1 MLCTTSPRAQRVR
14 HNGEWTFLA
23 PAGDPFPED
32 ASHCFHCF
40 HHVQRTKHYA
50 LHACA
55 IPRQG
60 NMVALL
66 DKTGKLCLVPLRADN
81 RGGITSDVLK
91 DPIEITE
98 WNLGENDYH
107 MVAIRF
113 DPHGRRLVG
122 VNSHGAIRV
131 LEFEQ
136 AASVASPLLMGPSSR
151 TFSRTFSRAQTIA
164 SETAHHKADSWST
177 GSDSKS

>member
-1 MLCTTSPRAQRVR
+1 MLCTTSPRAQRAR
-14 HNGEWTFLA
+14 HKGEWTFLA

-55 IPRQG
+55 IPPQG
-60 NMVALL
+60 NIVALL

-91 DPIEITE
+91 DLIEIKE

-113 DPHGRRLVG
+113 DPEGKRLVG

-131 LEFEQ
+131 LDFIEQ
-136 AASVASPLLMGPSSR
+136 SVPAATPLLMGPGMR
-151 TFSRTFSRAQTIA
+151 TLTRAQTLVA
-164 SETAHHKADSWST
+164 PGEHYKTNSWST
-177 GSDSKS
+177 TDGTI

>member
-1 MLCTTSPRAQRVR
+1 
-14 HNGEWTFLA
+14 
-23 PAGDPFPED
+23 
-32 ASHCFHCF
+32 
-40 HHVQRTKHYA
+40 
-50 LHACA
+50 
-55 IPRQG
+55 
-60 NMVALL
+60 MVALL

-131 LEFEQ
+131 LEFEH
-136 AASVASPLLMGPSSR
+136 AAPVASPLLMGPSSR
-151 TFSRTFSRAQTIA
+151 TLSRTFSRAQTIA

-177 GSDSKS
+177 GSDSKA